1 MEAVVERWW
10 GINESNGE
18 VKKSLR
24 YCLYMYVWDL
34 IDSPYHLVLITYSNT
49 ACTFAIFRA
58 SPRVAVSSVAQSP
71 SRSKR
76 KKREWKIIW

>member
-34 IDSPYHLVLITYSNT
+34 IDSPYHLVLIKYSNP
-49 ACTFAIFRA
+49 ACICNF
-58 SPRVAVSSVAQSP
+58 
-71 SRSKR
+71 
-76 KKREWKIIW
+76 